1 MVMVFPSEGTEMVV
15 NEEPMTLVDGE
26 AKAKVVN
33 IVVGGW
39 EKKIGSYSVTKLD
52 VYLNTDDNWS
62 LYIMCTCKFVTI
74 PTKLVEPCIHT
85 HLL

>member
-1 MVMVFPSEGTEMVV
+1 MVFPSERTEMVV

-26 AKAKVVN
+26 ANAKVVN

-52 VYLNTDDNWS
+52 G
-62 LYIMCTCKFVTI
+62 MCTSTRMTTDPYI
-74 PTKLVEPCIHT
+74 
-85 HLL
+85 